1 MDRHA
6 PVVPMSKQDEDLLQL
21 TLQLRNKKE
30 NDEKYAKFR
39 GDHLIGVSELHFLEF
54 TANGAHRIQ
63 SLLKLACG
71 EI

>member
-1 MDRHA
+1 
-6 PVVPMSKQDEDLLQL
+6 MSKQDEELLQL

-30 NDEKYAKFR
+30 NDAKYAKFR
-39 GDHLIGVSELHFLEF
+39 GDLLIGVSELRCVEF

-63 SLLKLACG
+63 SFPRFTHG